1 MPLSIINIVLAVTFV
16 YLLSNRKSLGEY
28 KIKVLLYIVL
38 LNFVVE
44 LVVYFVNRS
53 DFKKGSSWIYNFTLP
68 IELFLY
74 GVLFKRIFQQQ
85 WVTLLISIA
94 SWVILIFIA
103 HHYFQKDSFFIFNA
117 SLYTYMCLFILAC
130 VLYFFIRLFIKD
142 YFHINPLKQFYFWL
156 SSGLLIC
163 YLGGFML
170 LTNAYTLFYSDK
182 LLYDDLK
189 ILNLFL
195 NIFLYLC
202 VIIGIECLKKFKVH
216 QIQSL

>member
-1 MPLSIINIVLAVTFV
+1 MPLSIINIVLAVTFI
-16 YLLSNRKSLGEY
+16 YLLNNRRNLIEY
-28 KIKVLLYIVL
+28 KINALLFIVL

-44 LVVYFVNRS
+44 LVVYFINQT
-53 DFKKGSSWIYNFTLP
+53 DFKKGSSWTYNFTLP

-74 GVLFKRIFQQQ
+74 GILFKRIFQQQ
-85 WVTLLISIA
+85 SMKIFISIA
-94 SWVILIFIA
+94 SYVILIFFVL
-103 HHYFQKDSFFIFNA
+103 HYFQKNSFFIFNE
-117 SLYTYMCLFILAC
+117 SLYTYMCVFILAC

-142 YFHINPLKQFYFWL
+142 YFLINPLKQFYFWL

-170 LTNAYTLFYSDK
+170 LTNAYTLFYLDK
-182 LLYDDLK
+182 LLYNDLK

-195 NIFLYLC
+195 NIFLYLFI
-202 VIIGIECLKKFKVH
+202 IIGIECLKKFKTH

>member
-1 MPLSIINIVLAVTFV
+1 MPLSIINIVLAFTFV
-16 YLLSNRKSLGEY
+16 YLLINRKRLIEY
-28 KIKVLLYIVL
+28 KINELLIIVL
-38 LNFVVE
+38 LNFVIE
-44 LVVYFVNRS
+44 LIVYFINKS
-53 DFKKGSSWIYNFTLP
+53 DFKNGSSWAYNFTLP

-74 GVLFKRIFQQQ
+74 GILFKRIFQQPS
-85 WVTLLISIA
+85 VKIFISIA
-94 SWVILIFIA
+94 SYIILIFFA
-103 HHYFQKDSFFIFNA
+103 LHYLKRDSFFVFNE
-117 SLYTYMCLFILAC
+117 SLYIYMCIFALTC
-130 VLYFFIRLFIKD
+130 VLYFFVRLFIKD

-170 LTNAYTLFYSDK
+170 LTNAYTLFYSNK
-182 LLYDDLK
+182 LLYNDLK

-202 VIIGIECLKKFKVH
+202 VIVGIECLKKFKAH